1 MKSSIVNIIMI
12 LTFVACVTDQD
23 LEIIP
28 IDQEIP
34 EELYI
39 GEPTGLKLE
48 SYILTEEVRINA
60 KLPADGY
67 YRIKIRHGMT
77 DKLVSQ
83 ERLYAKEGDNLLKV
97 YARTIETSSYKLV
110 LTTDDHQVVGWTGFS
125 KL

>member
-1 MKSSIVNIIMI
+1 MI
-12 LTFVACVTDQD
+12 LTFVACVTDKE

-28 IDQEIP
+28 IDQEVP

-67 YRIKIRHGMT
+67 YRIKIRHGMNN
-77 DKLVSQ
+77 KLISQ

-97 YARTIETSSYKLV
+97 YVRTIKSSSYKLV
-110 LTTDDHQVVGWTGFS
+110 LTTDDHQTIGITGFA

>member
-1 MKSSIVNIIMI
+1 MKSSIINILMI
-12 LTFVACVTDQD
+12 LTFVACVSDDD
-23 LEIIP
+23 LEITV

-60 KLPADGY
+60 KLPADGH
-67 YRIKIRHGMT
+67 YRIKIRHGLN

-83 ERLYAKEGDNLLKV
+83 ERLYAKKGDNLLKV
-97 YARTIETSSYKLV
+97 
-110 LTTDDHQVVGWTGFS
+110 
-125 KL
+125 